1 MDTDGR
7 QRNGEKGSFKEAD
20 DDLAELNGGFGG
32 QHDGCRFR
40 EENDLNHRHDADES
54 TGLQAERGDLA
65 LDDEDG
71 QEHFSQTDGHGSGD
85 FGGVGD
91 SAQLQQRLEKLKAL
105 ERELK
110 EKEKAV
116 RAKEKSLKE
125 KDKAKKQMVLRLS
138 PTLWNEIAAWAEE
151 DFRSINGQ
159 VEYLLSECVR
169 KRKGG

>member
-1 MDTDGR
+1 MAEDYS
-7 QRNGEKGSFKEAD
+7 KKE
-20 DDLAELNGGFGG
+20 E
-32 QHDGCRFR
+32 
-40 EENDLNHRHDADES
+40 
-54 TGLQAERGDLA
+54 
-65 LDDEDG
+65 
-71 QEHFSQTDGHGSGD
+71 
-85 FGGVGD
+85 
-91 SAQLQQRLEKLKAL
+91 QLKQRLEKLKAL

-116 RAKEKSLKE
+116 KAKEKSLKE